1 MSRAL
6 KARLLKVSRE
16 QEHSSCHSMLG
27 SASCSLSRSRWGYQR
42 ASERAKK
49 RALGKD
55 GLTGVIVGRV
65 RRRAWPRA
73 VRGTATI
80 PSARQPQH
88 FSVPRVH
95 TRIISGQVVS
105 SIC

>member
-65 RRRAWPRA
+65 RRRAWPERFA
-73 VRGTATI
+73 GQP
-80 PSARQPQH
+80 PSRRPGNRSTLACQGCTLESFRDK
-88 FSVPRVH
+88 
-95 TRIISGQVVS
+95 
-105 SIC
+105 